1 MDLAEQ
7 QGLLDG
13 KAIGE
18 LRQQVAQSKFVIT
31 PEAIAKVLVDHG
43 HLTPFQAR
51 KLVSQALANEPDP
64 VEQRVAEKPKP
75 RRAQPEEDLT
85 FADPADRPPRPQ
97 PQEVVDL
104 EPLEPDASPRPAAKK
119 PVSKPVE
126 PTPRPS
132 APHHQEKNRQEKG
145 PYEKKRQE
153 NRPAELKQPVE
164 GSTADDFVD
173 LEPVDS
179 APQARGNRWKTDK
192 AAMSETIELTPI
204 DLSAPSPLNA
214 LPPDLAPLDDL
225 FGPDPLA
232 APAPGPAASQAAI
245 APLQPVPSAAAPPAA
260 APILQRS
267 QKNVWD
273 SPLLLIGGGA
283 LGVILVIFALLFY
296 ALTRGSAAELFAK
309 GEEQY
314 RSASYSNAIGIYEQF
329 LKQYPDD
336 PNAGLARV
344 RRAMATLRQV
354 TDDGKNPRLGL
365 ETAQQ
370 VLPEIEKEEQFGEAR
385 EELASILPNIAD
397 GFAAQAAQAK
407 DSTRKGELVKLAGEA
422 LTLVNNPAYL
432 PASLRKDRESQ
443 ILRIVDKLRSAE
455 RGIQQDK
462 DLATA
467 VATIGTATE
476 KGNAADAYKA
486 QADLLRTYPG
496 LATNTQLVAAIR
508 RVGEKEQQLVTTST
522 AGAEPITADA
532 PPASDT
538 VIVSF
543 REKAAA
549 AASPQPVFLLI
560 EGALYGIEAQT
571 GRVLWRRFVGYE
583 STNQPLA
590 VTVAGG
596 SDVALIDSRQH
607 ELMRLKGTTGEL
619 VWRQKLRGDAV
630 GPVATGNRL
639 LVTLLEG
646 SVIAFDAATGK
657 VAASALLPQR
667 AEVAPAV
674 RQSRIYQLGEH
685 STLFVLDA
693 GSLACTQTFYLGHR
707 AGEVLV
713 PPVAV
718 LDQLLVIRS
727 PADDYS
733 EIQVLGPDAKKQLAS
748 FGKPHR
754 LKGRIV
760 TPLAVSAARAAAV
773 SDLGQ
778 VAVYE
783 VDPAGSDHLRQLV
796 GLDATESSPR
806 EIYCELEQ
814 NRLWLA
820 NHRSEMFEVQSSLS
834 QLARRWTQNHDDV
847 FLGPLHLRGDIL
859 VQVRRRGGVAGVIV
873 EGCRAT
879 ASGDPLWTTHI
890 GTPIIAML
898 TSENRQAVDF
908 LTAEGRLYSIGNSQ
922 VAGRQLDEARF
933 SPRAAGIQIFDDP
946 AVSPDGQT
954 LVWTEI
960 GVGGR
965 TFVYDLKTG
974 GEPVTVSLPAAAA
987 APAVPLGADIVAPL
1001 ANGAVALVSRDA
1013 AAAKAALFMPP
1024 LSPDALP
1031 LWTKPAAFGDGKSIV
1046 ISDGRGA
1053 VYAITKRDGAKPQL
1067 VSPADA
1073 THTTEPVISSL
1084 VLAGS
1089 GAVGVMRQESADALV
1104 GFDSRGASRFEPV
1117 PLQGRVQFG
1126 PFAVGGLVFVVAE
1139 PDGLVCLSP
1148 DGKIR
1153 WQQPLERGVP
1163 AGGPLACSDG
1173 DLLVAYQSGIVC
1185 RLDAATGNALAQHDV
1200 GEPLLGP
1207 ACILGS
1213 HVYLA
1218 GSDGVI
1224 HRIPLPA
1231 RP

>member
-1 MDLAEQ
+1 MKSLAQRVMDLAEQ
-7 QGLLDG
+7 QELLDG
-13 KAIGE
+13 KSIGE
-18 LRQQVAQSKFVIT
+18 LRKQVAQSKFVIT

-64 VEQRVAEKPKP
+64 VEERVAEKPKP
-75 RRAQPEEDLT
+75 RRTQPEEDLT
-85 FADPADRPPRPQ
+85 FADPADRPRPAPR
-97 PQEVVDL
+97 QEIVDL
-104 EPLEPDASPRPAAKK
+104 EPLETDPASRPSAKK
-119 PVSKPVE
+119 PVSKPIE
-126 PTPRPS
+126 PTSKP
-132 APHHQEKNRQEKG
+132 AG
-145 PYEKKRQE
+145 PQHRSERGRQE

-164 GSTADDFVD
+164 GSTAEDFVD
-173 LEPVDS
+173 LEPVEPS
-179 APQARGNRWKTDK
+179 PQARGNRWKTDK
-192 AAMSETIELTPI
+192 AAMNETIELTPI
-204 DLSAPSPLNA
+204 DLSAPSPLDA

-225 FGPDPLA
+225 FGGDPLA
-232 APAPGPAASQAAI
+232 SPAIGPIASQPVT
-245 APLQPVPSAAAPPAA
+245 APLQPARTGTAPPDST
-260 APILQRS
+260 PILQRQ

-273 SPLLLIGGGA
+273 SPLMLIGGGA

-309 GEEQY
+309 GEEEY
-314 RSASYSNAIGIYEQF
+314 RNASYSNAIGIYEQF

-385 EELASILPNIAD
+385 GELASILPNIAD
-397 GFAAQAAQAK
+397 GFATQAAQAK
-407 DSTRKGELVKLAGEA
+407 DSARKGELVKLAGEA

-443 ILRIVDKLRSAE
+443 ILRTVDKLRSAE

-462 DLATA
+462 DLAAA
-467 VATIGTATE
+467 VAQIGTATE
-476 KGNAADAYKA
+476 KGNAAAAYQA

-496 LATNTQLVAAIR
+496 LASNMQLVAAVR
-508 RVGEKEQQLVTTST
+508 RVGEKEQQLVSTST
-522 AGAEPITADA
+522 GGPESITADS
-532 PPASDT
+532 PPASET
-538 VIVSF
+538 AIISF
-543 REKAAA
+543 REKSAA
-549 AASPQPVFLLI
+549 AASVQPVFLLI
-560 EGALYGIEAQT
+560 EGAVYGVDAQT

-590 VTVAGG
+590 VTASGA
-596 SDVALIDSRQH
+596 SDVSLIDSRQH
-607 ELMRLKGTTGEL
+607 ELIRLKGTTGEL
-619 VWRQKLRGDAV
+619 VWRQKLSGDAL
-630 GPVATGNRL
+630 GPVLAGNRL
-639 LVTLLEG
+639 LVTMLEG
-646 SVIAFDAATGK
+646 SVIALDAATGK
-657 VAASALLPQR
+657 IAISAKLPQR

-674 RQSRIYQLGEH
+674 RQSRVYQLGEH

-693 GSLACTQTFYLGHR
+693 GSLACTETFYLGHR

-733 EIQVLGPDAKKQLAS
+733 EIQVLGPDAKKQLAI

-760 TPLAVSAARAAAV
+760 TPLTVSASRAAAV

-783 VDPAGSDHLRQLV
+783 VDPASTEHLRQIV

-806 EIYCELEQ
+806 EIYCELQQ

-847 FLGPLHLRGDIL
+847 FLGPLHLQGDML
-859 VQVRRRGGVAGVIV
+859 VQIRRRSGIAGVLV
-873 EGCRAT
+873 EGCRAGT
-879 ASGDPLWTTHI
+879 SGDPIWTTHVAA
-890 GTPIIAML
+890 PITAML
-898 TSENRQAVDF
+898 ASEARQAVDV
-908 LTAEGRLYSIGNSQ
+908 LTAEGRLYSISNSQ
-922 VAGRQLDEARF
+922 FSAGQLDEARF

-946 AVSPDGQT
+946 AISPDGQT
-954 LVWTEI
+954 LVWTETS
-960 GVGGR
+960 VGGR
-965 TFVYDLKTG
+965 AFIYDVKTG
-974 GEPVTVSLPAAAA
+974 GDPATVSLPAAAA

-1001 ANGAVALVSRDA
+1001 TNGAVSLVSRDA
-1013 AAAKAALFMPP
+1013 TAAKAAPFMPP

-1031 LWTKPAAFGDGKSIV
+1031 LWTKPAAFADGKSIL

-1053 VYAITKRDGAKPQL
+1053 VYAVTKRDGAKPQL
-1067 VSPADA
+1067 VSPPEA
-1073 THTTEPVISSL
+1073 TRTTDPVISSL

-1089 GAVGVMRQESADALV
+1089 GAIGVMRQQSTDALV
-1104 GFDSRGASRFEPV
+1104 GFDSRGASLFEPV

-1126 PFAVGGLVFVVAE
+1126 PFAVGGLVFVFAE
-1139 PDGLVCLSP
+1139 PDGLVCLST

-1153 WQQPLERGVP
+1153 WQQPPERGVP
-1163 AGGPLACSDG
+1163 AGAPLACSDG
-1173 DLLVAYQSGIVC
+1173 DLLVAYQSGVVC
-1185 RLDAATGNALAQHDV
+1185 RLDAATGNTLAQHEI

-1207 ACILGS
+1207 GCILGS
-1213 HVYLA
+1213 QVYLA